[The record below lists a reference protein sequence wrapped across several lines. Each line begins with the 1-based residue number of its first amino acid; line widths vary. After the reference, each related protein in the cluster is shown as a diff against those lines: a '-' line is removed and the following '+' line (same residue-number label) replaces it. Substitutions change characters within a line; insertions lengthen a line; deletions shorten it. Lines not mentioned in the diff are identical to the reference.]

1 MQYQLTLGLPLHP
14 TERRNKAIENITSL
28 KWNKEGLC
36 GLLQEYEQALDDL
49 LKLDFIAFAVWQKT
63 CDWGRPDRFFPGSA
77 EFSVTKAEALS
88 ALEAI
93 KDDKERGL
101 LPQVGDEYF
110 QAFDRWI
117 KRWIND

>member
-14 TERRNKAIENITSL
+14 TERRNKAIEDITSL

-49 LKLDFIAFAVWQKT
+49 FKLDFIAFAVWQKT

-77 EFSVTKAEALS
+77 GFSVTKTEALA
-88 ALEAI
+88 ALEAV

-117 KRWIND
+117 KRWIDN